1 MDERRQGER
10 RGDER
15 REFRREGGRRDPEH
29 KRRRSRLRYL
39 LPAGALV
46 IILLAGLTF
55 RALVVAPRRS
65 ASLRSSGAWTQVEA
79 ELSVTS
85 LPMLALPGGGPA
97 APGQPGDPLPESAP
111 DRIERLSRLDRDL
124 APALRTAPT
133 VAAVPRALGPAR
145 LLLGD
150 EREARLA
157 WEALLAHS
165 TGPWA
170 AEARVGLGVLALRAG
185 ARASDP
191 LDRRF
196 ALEQAVAHLEQ
207 ATGDH
212 VCGAAARFDLAVA
225 RALLGDDAGARALV
239 VAVPEPD
246 RTTLLDWLDNR

>member
-15 REFRREGGRRDPEH
+15 REFREQEGRRDPER

-46 IILLAGLTF
+46 ITLLAALTF

-65 ASLRSSGAWTQVEA
+65 AAVRSAGAWDQVSA
-79 ELSVTS
+79 TLSATS
-85 LPMLALPGGGPA
+85 LPMLALAGSGPP
-97 APGQPGDPLPESAP
+97 APGQPGDPLPEPGAA
-111 DRIERLSRLDRDL
+111 RIERLTRLDEEL
-124 APALRTAPT
+124 SPALRTAPA
-133 VAAVPRALGPAR
+133 VAEVPRALGPAR

-165 TGPWA
+165 TGGWA

-185 ARASDP
+185 ARAEDE

-196 ALEQAVAHLEQ
+196 ALERAVEHLEQ
-207 ATGDH
+207 ATGDP
-212 VCGAAARFDLAVA
+212 VSGPAARFDLAVA
-225 RALLGDDAGARALV
+225 LALLGEREEARQRAAAL
-239 VAVPEPD
+239 PEPD
-246 RTTLLDWLDNR
+246 RTTLREWLDGG